1 MQMHYVVMAASAD
14 TRGWRFLVGIDDA
27 RRPIW
32 GESAKAV
39 HFPTFQQARRVARRV
54 GDAEICASLTTQ
66 EANR

>member
-1 MQMHYVVMAASAD
+1 MLAGGVFFAGM
-14 TRGWRFLVGIDDA
+14 DDA
-27 RRPIW
+27 RYPIW

-39 HFPTFQQARRVARRV
+39 HFPTFQQARRVARRF